1 MAKDGTINVQ
11 GVVTQVLPNAQFKVK
26 VEGHNTSVVA
36 HLNGKMRKNNIK
48 VLLQDKVDLE
58 ISVYDMNKG
67 RIIFRHKE
75 G

>member
-1 MAKDGTINVQ
+1 MAKDGTIKVQ

-26 VEGHNTSVVA
+26 VDGHDTSVVA

>member
-26 VEGHNTSVVA
+26 VDGHDTSVVA

>member
-26 VEGHNTSVVA
+26 VEGHDTSVVA